1 MMTGSENKSSSSKQH
16 PLYQYDDEGGFS
28 SSTSSSLASS
38 SAGSTAF
45 HYPILGLVYLLTSPS
60 MVCSVICAIIVG
72 ITIAIT
78 ALLLLLTMTLQS
90 QSRGIA
96 HMFGGGVV
104 GRDDVDDV
112 DDESSAATTTTTWWS
127 YVIAL
132 FAVLFETTL
141 LTVLLLKVIHGKSQ
155 KKIFVQTMKLQQQWN
170 QGAMVEPSGIDII
183 NCCKL
188 SFIIS
193 LLTFPLH
200 IVFPLVGTVVYA
212 LLNGRL
218 TGWEYMDMYFHA
230 IHMNGVEQRREVLR
244 GSSSS
249 LSISCLNIYSNPYTQ
264 FGFICGLLESIPIF
278 GPSIF
283 PLSNACGA
291 ALYACEL
298 ERRRRCRT
306 FDSSVAG
313 EEKPS
318 SSSSTTPY
326 QSYHNAKLTKGE

>member
-1 MMTGSENKSSSSKQH
+1 MMTGSESSSKQN
-16 PLYQYDDEGGFS
+16 PLYQYDDAGGV
-28 SSTSSSLASS
+28 SSTSSLASS
-38 SAGSTAF
+38 STTTAF

-104 GRDDVDDV
+104 GRDDVDD
-112 DDESSAATTTTTWWS
+112 ESSAATTTTTWWS
-127 YVIAL
+127 YVIAI

-188 SFIIS
+188 SFLIS